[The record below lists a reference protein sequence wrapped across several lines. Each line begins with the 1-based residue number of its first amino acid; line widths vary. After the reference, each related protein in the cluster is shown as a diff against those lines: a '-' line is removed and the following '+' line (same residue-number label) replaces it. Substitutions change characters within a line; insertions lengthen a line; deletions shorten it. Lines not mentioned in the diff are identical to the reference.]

1 MKKIDQQDMQVKTV
15 HKMQRALD
23 NSIKTTRFFWR
34 HACVLVMLGMMVNVV
49 SLQAANW
56 RNILISLAIAGLV
69 DFFKMKIKIKLSSQK
84 HSHNEIASKTFESYK
99 KYIAWSTNPG
109 IMGSPAYNL
118 ANMKTT
124 KPNNDSHFC

>member
-23 NSIKTTRFFWR
+23 NSIKTLRFLWR
-34 HACVLVMLGMMVNVV
+34 HACVLIMLGMMISVV
-49 SLQAANW
+49 SLQTANW

-69 DFFKMKIKIKLSSQK
+69 DFFKMKIKVGFIKQQPNPITEQMLESQR
-84 HSHNEIASKTFESYK
+84 
-99 KYIAWSTNPG
+99 KYIAWSTNPA

-118 ANMKTT
+118 SRNTPKY
-124 KPNNDSHFC
+124 NYDSHFC

>member
-1 MKKIDQQDMQVKTV
+1 MKNINQQDMQVKTV
-15 HKMQRALD
+15 HKMQKVLD
-23 NSIKTTRFFWR
+23 DSIKTLRFLWR
-34 HACVLVMLGMMVNVV
+34 HACVLVMLGMMVSVV
-49 SLQAANW
+49 SLQTANW